1 MSKIDFPCIAYLIAL
16 RIVDLPKPFLPRIP
30 IDVNFWKMD
39 KSIVIF
45 LGKQIKFSIINLFNL
60 IILSSISFLM
70 SSFLEYDK
78 CIFEIL
84 SINCL
89 LFG

>member
-1 MSKIDFPCIAYLIAL
+1 
-16 RIVDLPKPFLPRIP
+16 
-30 IDVNFWKMD
+30 MD

-70 SSFLEYDK
+70 SSFLEYDE

-89 LFG
+89 LFGNLIFKNSIKLSSFLISILDNVS